1 MSEKDS
7 QFTWRRLYA
16 ELVKKLPEYKPKEL
30 IKLAQSIGIDQALRD
45 QSPKG
50 VWIELEEFDPFSFLS
65 LLNKYG
71 NDKRIK
77 YLNDLL
83 SFLDSDIPPASD
95 VDGLPTS
102 NPQMVWWFGYKYK
115 RKSEDIPNL
124 WKLYSQVINDS
135 IEEEQFSRALN
146 TYGIA
151 NAKLTEGLFYVN
163 PEKYL
168 PINGQTIPYLKD
180 RGISSIFNTY
190 EGYLEILQ
198 KLRSVSDKPF
208 YEISHDAFV
217 ENLQRKADTQSSKAE
232 PKGNYWVFQGNPM
245 QYKIIEALQANSI
258 KTWRVSAHKKKI
270 SIGDK
275 VILWVTGEQSG
286 CYALAEVTSN
296 IFTAKDDET
305 EQNFQ
310 TDQSNR
316 EPLER
321 VRIKILA
328 NLWDNPVRK
337 NQIEGLPEFI
347 DFKGGN
353 QGTTFRSSEEE
364 YRMIEQM
371 TGSLEVSESVVPYVS
386 SSIYSK
392 NTILY
397 GPPGTGKTYTTIDL
411 AVEIADGQKNTDHK
425 INKKRFDE
433 LLGTQIEFIT
443 FHQNYTYED
452 FVTGIKPALNDA
464 EGGLRFGRHEGIFYK
479 LAKRARENFDNSS
492 QGTSLSYI
500 LVIDEI
506 NRANMSRVFGEL
518 ITLLEED
525 KRLGAENELQVVL
538 PSGELFGVPPNLYLI
553 GTMNTADK
561 SLALLDIALRRRFE
575 FKGMYPKY
583 DIPGMDSE
591 AAAILQKLN
600 KALYDSKKSA
610 DFLIGH
616 AYFLNKK
623 KGALKGTFENRV
635 IPLLMEYFSGRT
647 DLVENVLQEAGI
659 RTKTCEFT
667 YQLMVDDNTL

>member
-7 QFTWRRLYA
+7 RFTWRPLYA
-16 ELVKKLPEYKPKEL
+16 ELVKKLPEYNPKEL
-30 IKLAQSIGIDQALRD
+30 IELAQVIGIDQALRD
-45 QSPKG
+45 QFPKG
-50 VWIELEEFDPFSFLS
+50 AWVELEDFDPFSFLS

-71 NDKRIK
+71 NEKRIS

-83 SFLDSDIPPASD
+83 SLLGSDVPPASD

-102 NPQMVWWFGYKYK
+102 NAQMVWWFGYKYK

-168 PINGQTIPYLKD
+168 PINSQTIPYLKD

-190 EGYLEILQ
+190 EEYLEILQ
-198 KLRSVSDKPF
+198 KLKGVSDKPF
-208 YEISHDAFV
+208 YEISHDAFI
-217 ENLQRKADTQSSKAE
+217 ENIQRKADTQSSKAE
-232 PKGNYWVFQGNPM
+232 PKGNYWVFQGNPS
-245 QYKIIEALQANSI
+245 QYQIVEALQANSI
-258 KTWRVSAHKKKI
+258 KTWRVSAHKNKI

-286 CYALAEVTSN
+286 CYALAEVASN

-305 EQNFQ
+305 EQYFQ
-310 TDQSNR
+310 TDQSNLD
-316 EPLER
+316 PLER
-321 VRIKILA
+321 VQIKILS

-337 NQIEGLPEFI
+337 NQIEDLPEFRS
-347 DFKGGN
+347 FKGGN
-353 QGTTFRSSEEE
+353 QGTTFSSSREE
-364 YRMIEQM
+364 YELIEQM
-371 TGSLEVSESVVPYVS
+371 IGRSEVSEKVVHYTSNSTHP
-386 SSIYSK
+386 K
-392 NTILY
+392 NIILY
-397 GPPGTGKTYTTIDL
+397 GPPGTGKTYTTIDR
-411 AVEIADGQKNTDHK
+411 AVEITDGQKSEDHK
-425 INKKRFDE
+425 TNKKRFDA
-433 LLGTQIEFIT
+433 LLGKQIEFIT

-452 FVTGIKPALNDA
+452 FVTGIKPALNES

-479 LAKRARENFDNSS
+479 IAQRARKNHESS
-492 QGTSLSYI
+492 KEPSKNYVLI
-500 LVIDEI
+500 IDEI

-518 ITLLEED
+518 ITLLEDD

-538 PSGELFGVPPNLYLI
+538 PSGELFAVSPNLYLI

-575 FKGMYPKY
+575 FEGMYPKY
-583 DIPGMDSE
+583 DIPDMDPE
-591 AAAILQKLN
+591 TAVILQKLN
-600 KALYDSKKSA
+600 KAIYDTKKSA

-623 KGALKGTFENRV
+623 KGELKDTFEKRV

-647 DLVENVLQEAGI
+647 ELVGKVLQEAGI
-659 RTKTCEFT
+659 KTKLCELT
-667 YQLMVDDNTL
+667 YQLRVDDDTL